1 MITYQ
6 AFQIG
11 SHEQCNRMFAVIESE
26 KSVRVKRD
34 QEDENSSSL
43 SFVMLSS
50 VNVVRASVLDDR
62 GSE

>member
-1 MITYQ
+1 
-6 AFQIG
+6 
-11 SHEQCNRMFAVIESE
+11 MFAVIESE